1 MITLPGGLN
10 VCRDCMQRSFDM
22 MMGSGMDW
30 TKMSGFT
37 PEMLKNMY
45 LDPEK
50 AKDVIG
56 HTGDGEKEEEQTAEN
71 TADPADNAD
80 EDKTQTVEDAD
91 ESDDNE
97 DFEEDGEEMEGI
109 PLGNIF
115 GIPVG
120 QIDLGAL
127 MGQGHKRSKKKK
139 KKVKETSA
147 KYEGIVRWIREQIE
161 AEELQ
166 PGERIESEYQLCDR
180 FGVSRQTVRHAI
192 AVLEK
197 EGMIEKRRG
206 SGTYIKESGIIGV
219 RRKKTMQI
227 AVMTTF
233 VQEYIFSGIIQE
245 IENKMSRAGYGI
257 QISITNNSV
266 DKERFILKSILDK
279 KRVDGIIAE
288 PTKSGLPNPNLDLYR
303 QIMEQGIPVI
313 FINSYYPELKA
324 PHVSLDDK
332 IAGKMATKYLIQ
344 CGHREIA
351 AIFKAD
357 DGQGHRRY
365 AGYIEA
371 LMEADIRI
379 EDKRIVWIDTED
391 VRNRNMRE
399 ESSWILRRIQGCT
412 ACVCYNDEV
421 ASNLAATCL
430 EQKIKVPDKMS
441 IIGIDDS
448 DLANYCEVP
457 LASVKNPIREL
468 AKKAAEEI
476 LDLMQ
481 EKEVPDSVELKP
493 EIINR
498 SSVKI
503 IK

>member
-1 MITLPGGLN
+1 
-10 VCRDCMQRSFDM
+10 
-22 MMGSGMDW
+22 
-30 TKMSGFT
+30 
-37 PEMLKNMY
+37 
-45 LDPEK
+45 
-50 AKDVIG
+50 
-56 HTGDGEKEEEQTAEN
+56 
-71 TADPADNAD
+71 
-80 EDKTQTVEDAD
+80 
-91 ESDDNE
+91 
-97 DFEEDGEEMEGI
+97 
-109 PLGNIF
+109 
-115 GIPVG
+115 
-120 QIDLGAL
+120 
-127 MGQGHKRSKKKK
+127 
-139 KKVKETSA
+139 
-147 KYEGIVRWIREQIE
+147 
-161 AEELQ
+161 
-166 PGERIESEYQLCDR
+166 
-180 FGVSRQTVRHAI
+180 
-192 AVLEK
+192 
-197 EGMIEKRRG
+197 
-206 SGTYIKESGIIGV
+206 
-219 RRKKTMQI
+219 
-227 AVMTTF
+227 MTTF

-288 PTKSGLPNPNLDLYR
+288 PTKSGLPNPNLNLYR

-391 VRNRNMRE
+391 VRYRNMRE

>member
-1 MITLPGGLN
+1 MWLHKVLYLVKGR
-10 VCRDCMQRSFDM
+10 CYRSAGTGKSLLYLFWWCQKTIPYYLM
-22 MMGSGMDW
+22 FYKKC
-30 TKMSGFT
+30 TKGTKRRIQVGTAIKCKYVFK
-37 PEMLKNMY
+37 LYAYDKYN
-45 LDPEK
+45 L
-50 AKDVIG
+50 AKTYKSCTIICNILRV
-56 HTGDGEKEEEQTAEN
+56 EN
-71 TADPADNAD
+71 
-80 EDKTQTVEDAD
+80 QVFLRYIR
-91 ESDDNE
+91 DNE
-97 DFEEDGEEMEGI
+97 SRGFVRKSGGM
-109 PLGNIF
+109 
-115 GIPVG
+115 
-120 QIDLGAL
+120 
-127 MGQGHKRSKKKK
+127 K

-245 IENKMSRAGYGI
+245 IENKMSSAGYGI

-266 DKERFILKSILDK
+266 EKERFILKSILDK

-303 QIMEQGIPVI
+303 HIMEQGIPVI

-332 IAGKMATKYLIQ
+332 MAGKMATEYLIQ

-379 EDKRIVWIDTED
+379 KDERVVWIDTED

-421 ASNLAATCL
+421 ASSLAATCL

>member
-1 MITLPGGLN
+1 M
-10 VCRDCMQRSFDM
+10 
-22 MMGSGMDW
+22 
-30 TKMSGFT
+30 
-37 PEMLKNMY
+37 
-45 LDPEK
+45 
-50 AKDVIG
+50 
-56 HTGDGEKEEEQTAEN
+56 
-71 TADPADNAD
+71 
-80 EDKTQTVEDAD
+80 
-91 ESDDNE
+91 
-97 DFEEDGEEMEGI
+97 
-109 PLGNIF
+109 
-115 GIPVG
+115 
-120 QIDLGAL
+120 
-127 MGQGHKRSKKKK
+127 
-139 KKVKETSA
+139 KETSA

-245 IENKMSRAGYGI
+245 IENKMSSAGYGI

-266 DKERFILKSILDK
+266 EKERFILKSILDK

-303 QIMEQGIPVI
+303 HIMEQGIPVI
-313 FINSYYPELKA
+313 FINSYY
-324 PHVSLDDK
+324 DDK
-332 IAGKMATKYLIQ
+332 MAGKMATEYLIQ

-379 EDKRIVWIDTED
+379 KDERVVWIDTED

-421 ASNLAATCL
+421 ASSLAATCL

>member
-1 MITLPGGLN
+1 
-10 VCRDCMQRSFDM
+10 
-22 MMGSGMDW
+22 
-30 TKMSGFT
+30 
-37 PEMLKNMY
+37 
-45 LDPEK
+45 
-50 AKDVIG
+50 
-56 HTGDGEKEEEQTAEN
+56 
-71 TADPADNAD
+71 
-80 EDKTQTVEDAD
+80 
-91 ESDDNE
+91 
-97 DFEEDGEEMEGI
+97 
-109 PLGNIF
+109 
-115 GIPVG
+115 
-120 QIDLGAL
+120 
-127 MGQGHKRSKKKK
+127 
-139 KKVKETSA
+139 
-147 KYEGIVRWIREQIE
+147 
-161 AEELQ
+161 
-166 PGERIESEYQLCDR
+166 
-180 FGVSRQTVRHAI
+180 
-192 AVLEK
+192 
-197 EGMIEKRRG
+197 
-206 SGTYIKESGIIGV
+206 
-219 RRKKTMQI
+219 
-227 AVMTTF
+227 
-233 VQEYIFSGIIQE
+233 
-245 IENKMSRAGYGI
+245 MSRAGYGI

-266 DKERFILKSILDK
+266 EKERFILKSILDK

-332 IAGKMATKYLIQ
+332 MAGKMATKYLIQ

-481 EKEVPDSVELKP
+481 EKECRTV
-493 EIINR
+493 
-498 SSVKI
+498 
-503 IK
+503 

>member
-1 MITLPGGLN
+1 M
-10 VCRDCMQRSFDM
+10 
-22 MMGSGMDW
+22 
-30 TKMSGFT
+30 
-37 PEMLKNMY
+37 
-45 LDPEK
+45 
-50 AKDVIG
+50 
-56 HTGDGEKEEEQTAEN
+56 
-71 TADPADNAD
+71 
-80 EDKTQTVEDAD
+80 
-91 ESDDNE
+91 
-97 DFEEDGEEMEGI
+97 
-109 PLGNIF
+109 
-115 GIPVG
+115 
-120 QIDLGAL
+120 
-127 MGQGHKRSKKKK
+127 
-139 KKVKETSA
+139 
-147 KYEGIVRWIREQIE
+147 
-161 AEELQ
+161 
-166 PGERIESEYQLCDR
+166 
-180 FGVSRQTVRHAI
+180 
-192 AVLEK
+192 
-197 EGMIEKRRG
+197 
-206 SGTYIKESGIIGV
+206 
-219 RRKKTMQI
+219 
-227 AVMTTF
+227 
-233 VQEYIFSGIIQE
+233 
-245 IENKMSRAGYGI
+245 
-257 QISITNNSV
+257 
-266 DKERFILKSILDK
+266 
-279 KRVDGIIAE
+279 DGIIAE

-332 IAGKMATKYLIQ
+332 TYEEYPGLNVGFDFYQGGLLATRYLIQ

>member
-1 MITLPGGLN
+1 
-10 VCRDCMQRSFDM
+10 
-22 MMGSGMDW
+22 
-30 TKMSGFT
+30 MSVNQG
-37 PEMLKNMY
+37 
-45 LDPEK
+45 
-50 AKDVIG
+50 A
-56 HTGDGEKEEEQTAEN
+56 EE
-71 TADPADNAD
+71 
-80 EDKTQTVEDAD
+80 
-91 ESDDNE
+91 
-97 DFEEDGEEMEGI
+97 
-109 PLGNIF
+109 
-115 GIPVG
+115 
-120 QIDLGAL
+120 
-127 MGQGHKRSKKKK
+127 

-161 AEELQ
+161 TEVLQ
-166 PGERIESEYQLCDR
+166 PGERIESEYQLCDH

-197 EGMIEKRRG
+197 EGVIERRRG
-206 SGTYIKESGIIGV
+206 SGTYVKESAGIGI

-266 DKERFILKSILDK
+266 EKERFILKSILDK

-303 QIMEQGIPVI
+303 RIMEQGIPVI

-332 IAGKMATKYLIQ
+332 MAGKMATEYLIQ

-371 LMEADIRI
+371 LMKADLRI
-379 EDKRIVWIDTED
+379 KGERVVWIDTED
-391 VRNRNMRE
+391 VRNMRE
-399 ESSWILRRIQGCT
+399 DSSWILRRIQGCT

-421 ASNLAATCL
+421 ASSLAAVCL

-457 LASVKNPIREL
+457 LASVKNPVREL

-476 LDLMQ
+476 LDLMR

-493 EIINR
+493 EIVNR

>member
-1 MITLPGGLN
+1 
-10 VCRDCMQRSFDM
+10 
-22 MMGSGMDW
+22 
-30 TKMSGFT
+30 
-37 PEMLKNMY
+37 MY
-45 LDPEK
+45 
-50 AKDVIG
+50 VNQ
-56 HTGDGEKEEEQTAEN
+56 GE
-71 TADPADNAD
+71 
-80 EDKTQTVEDAD
+80 
-91 ESDDNE
+91 
-97 DFEEDGEEMEGI
+97 
-109 PLGNIF
+109 
-115 GIPVG
+115 
-120 QIDLGAL
+120 
-127 MGQGHKRSKKKK
+127 KK

-365 AGYIEA
+365 VVVQAILPFGLVLHQFHHIEI
-371 LMEADIRI
+371 LNERI
-379 EDKRIVWIDTED
+379 D
-391 VRNRNMRE
+391 
-399 ESSWILRRIQGCT
+399 LFRRPARGIKAAYDSPDGCT
-412 ACVCYNDEV
+412 SYVVDV
-421 ASNLAATCL
+421 DT
-430 EQKIKVPDKMS
+430 
-441 IIGIDDS
+441 
-448 DLANYCEVP
+448 
-457 LASVKNPIREL
+457 R
-468 AKKAAEEI
+468 I
-476 LDLMQ
+476 LDDLDSPQ
-481 EKEVPDSVELKP
+481 VRKTLGTAAGQDEPDFRAFPVC
-493 EIINR
+493 R
-498 SSVKI
+498 SICRIPGRCLNTRQQSYQ
-503 IK
+503 

>member
-1 MITLPGGLN
+1 
-10 VCRDCMQRSFDM
+10 
-22 MMGSGMDW
+22 
-30 TKMSGFT
+30 
-37 PEMLKNMY
+37 
-45 LDPEK
+45 
-50 AKDVIG
+50 
-56 HTGDGEKEEEQTAEN
+56 
-71 TADPADNAD
+71 
-80 EDKTQTVEDAD
+80 
-91 ESDDNE
+91 
-97 DFEEDGEEMEGI
+97 
-109 PLGNIF
+109 
-115 GIPVG
+115 
-120 QIDLGAL
+120 
-127 MGQGHKRSKKKK
+127 
-139 KKVKETSA
+139 
-147 KYEGIVRWIREQIE
+147 
-161 AEELQ
+161 
-166 PGERIESEYQLCDR
+166 
-180 FGVSRQTVRHAI
+180 
-192 AVLEK
+192 
-197 EGMIEKRRG
+197 MIEKRRG

-233 VQEYIFSGIIQE
+233 VQEYIFSGIIRE